1 MPGRNESLPLFVLF
15 CLFVCLCLFLFVGSL
30 KVLLLGP
37 VKLFYTRA
45 WLERERGDK
54 VLSSAVTP
62 ADPGSVR
69 GAGKRKLFVKELNFC
84 AENVRARPFCLK
96 R

>member
-1 MPGRNESLPLFVLF
+1 MFV
-15 CLFVCLCLFLFVGSL
+15 STL
-30 KVLLLGP
+30 KVSLLGP
-37 VKLFYTRA
+37 VKLFYTPGLA
-45 WLERERGDK
+45 GTGERDK

-62 ADPGSVR
+62 ADPGSVP

>member
-1 MPGRNESLPLFVLF
+1 MNSPPS
-15 CLFVCLCLFLFVGSL
+15 
-30 KVLLLGP
+30 LLGG
-37 VKLFYTRA
+37 VKGARLGPGT
-45 WLERERGDK
+45 GDK

-62 ADPGSVR
+62 ADPGSVH
-69 GAGKRKLFVKELNFC
+69 GAGKRKLFVKELNFG